1 MHKHIA
7 TAMLST
13 ISNVRIVFGTK
24 INSYRKSE
32 IILATFLL
40 LGESIS
46 VKTEQNCTDSIT
58 CTWILITVLNTDCEK
73 ILVYIIFKECLYN
86 AYF

>member
-1 MHKHIA
+1 M
-7 TAMLST
+7 
-13 ISNVRIVFGTK
+13 
-24 INSYRKSE
+24 
-32 IILATFLL
+32 ILATFLL

-73 ILVYIIFKECLYN
+73 ILVYIIFKECSYN
-86 AYF
+86 AYSEQFFTVIVKLMFSNYACF